1 MLTLYFDKE
10 FLNDFWIQHDESE
23 NPYVKKFL
31 TVLKEFA
38 EMTVFIEGDVLK
50 AESENPY
57 IDYLRNNNKVV
68 FGIKRE
74 FINAT
79 GNSISI
85 AFLSEEN
92 EEIEKINSIVVIH
105 FKNLIK
111 QLESIFVNSQFKID
125 LSEENNIT
133 NKFKQLNC
141 LKVLPS
147 KNITLIDKYALLKEH
162 VFKKEFIEL
171 LKSIINSNQKL
182 TLTFL
187 TNSLIDDSNMTT
199 DEKNLK
205 EGAKFNKRRS
215 LINRTFPAKINE
227 LKFVKLFSPRDRGYT
242 RFDFHDRILLA
253 NLYTI
258 DIGVGFGRTGRKSNS
273 MIIVDTILDKFTYK
287 RTKNIRKEMDKY
299 MQWLNNEEQK
309 EIKVY

>member
-10 FLNDFWIQHDESE
+10 FLKDFWIQHDESE
-23 NPYVKKFL
+23 NPYLKKFL

-38 EMTVFIEGDVLK
+38 EMTVFIEGDVQNIEL
-50 AESENPY
+50 ANPY
-57 IDYLRNNNKVV
+57 FDYLRNNNKVV
-68 FGIKRE
+68 FGTKSE
-74 FINAT
+74 FINAK
-79 GNSISI
+79 GKSISI

-105 FKNLIK
+105 FQNLIK

-125 LSEENNIT
+125 LSEENNIA

-147 KNITLIDKYALLKEH
+147 KNITLIDKYALLDEY
-162 VFKKEFIEL
+162 VFKNEFIEL
-171 LKSIINSNQKL
+171 LKSIINSGQKL

-187 TNSLIDDSNMTT
+187 TNSMIDRYMTP
-199 DEKNLK
+199 DEKNVK
-205 EGAKFNKRRS
+205 EGAMFNERRS
-215 LINRTFPAKINE
+215 LINKTFPAKINE
-227 LKFVKLFSPRDRGYT
+227 LKFVKLFSRRYT
-242 RFDFHDRILLA
+242 RFDFHDRILIA

-258 DIGVGFGRTGRKSNS
+258 DIGVGFGGTGHNSNS

-287 RTKNIRKEMDKY
+287 RTKNITKEIDRY